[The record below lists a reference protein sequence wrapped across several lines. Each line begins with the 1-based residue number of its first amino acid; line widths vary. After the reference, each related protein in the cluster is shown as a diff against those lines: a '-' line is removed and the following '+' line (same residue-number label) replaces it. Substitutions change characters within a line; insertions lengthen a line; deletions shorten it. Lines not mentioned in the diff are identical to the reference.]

1 MVRNEPPALGRLTLD
16 IGLTGLALGVERIEC
31 KIKVMLGRLAGVDG
45 ATRKLADEPIHVA
58 RPKKIGM
65 TGVMRMAPHAR
76 LRGMGSPLR
85 AAVDRL
91 LSS

>member
-1 MVRNEPPALGRLTLD
+1 MVGNEAPTLGRLTLD